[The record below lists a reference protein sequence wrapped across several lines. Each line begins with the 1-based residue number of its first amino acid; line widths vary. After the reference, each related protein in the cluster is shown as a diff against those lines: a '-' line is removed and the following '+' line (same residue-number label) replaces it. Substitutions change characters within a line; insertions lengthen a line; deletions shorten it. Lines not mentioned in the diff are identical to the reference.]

1 MQAALIADRKTSLIA
16 DPSGFTIEEVDP
28 SNLTSLM
35 ISSLRCLVV
44 ALRDCHPMRLFILDS
59 GTSF

>member
-16 DPSGFTIEEVDP
+16 DPSGFTIEEVDFG
-28 SNLTSLM
+28 NLTFLT

-44 ALRDCHPMRLFILDS
+44 ALRDCHPVRLLILDS
-59 GTSF
+59 AAYF